1 MSELADSI
9 DQVLD
14 RIAQAAQRAGR
25 SAEDIAIVLATKTR
39 TADEIRAAVE
49 IFSERGVRVGV
60 GENRAQEIAKHVDLE
75 DLGLTRHFIG
85 RLQTNKARDV
95 VRFADLIHSVDRPGL
110 IDALERRADNDGVT
124 QRILL
129 QVNTSGEDTKAGFAP
144 DAAVLK
150 DAIDRC
156 RDGGTLTVEG
166 LMTIGSHTG
175 DEDEVRR
182 SLRDLRILR
191 EDLADGAVRELS
203 MGMTHD
209 LEQAV
214 EEGAT
219 IIRVGS
225 AVFGER
231 DYTK

>member
-110 IDALERRADNDGVT
+110 IDALERRADNDGIT

>member
-231 DYTK
+231 NYTK

>member
-110 IDALERRADNDGVT
+110 IDALERRANNDGVT

>member
-60 GENRAQEIAKHVDLE
+60 GENRAQEIAKHAELE

-85 RLQTNKARDV
+85 RLQTNKARDA
-95 VRFADLIHSVDRPGL
+95 VRFAYLIHSVDRPGL

>member
-60 GENRAQEIAKHVDLE
+60 GENRAQEIAKHAELE

-85 RLQTNKARDV
+85 RLQTNKARDA

-191 EDLADGAVRELS
+191 EDLADPAVRELS

-231 DYTK
+231 NYTK